1 MSEQHELAV
10 WRCEID
16 VAKFEGEWVHGAVP
30 YETVHYEGNL
40 LLGGGVSCLWQALIG
55 NGTVT
60 AGQTLTY
67 FNNAQS
73 AIGVGDSA
81 TAASVTDTD
90 LLASTNKLRKA
101 QNASFPAHTDGTGAP
116 AQSIQWQSTFGTAE
130 ANWAWQEAGVF
141 NSATA
146 ATGRMLNRKV
156 TSMGTKTS
164 SSSWQITFTISIS

>member
-1 MSEQHELAV
+1 MSDLHEPAL

-16 VAKFEGEWVHGAVP
+16 VAKFEGEWVHGATP
-30 YETVHYEGNL
+30 YETVHYDGNL

-55 NGTVT
+55 NGTAT
-60 AGQTLTY
+60 AGQALTY
-67 FNNAQS
+67 FNNTQG

-90 LLASTNKLRKA
+90 LLAASNKLRKGM
-101 QNASFPAHTDGTGAP
+101 NASFPAHTDGTSAP
-116 AQSIQWQSTFGTAE
+116 AQSIQWQSTFSTAE
-130 ANWAWQEAGVF
+130 ANWAWNEAGVF
-141 NSATA
+141 NSASSG
-146 ATGRMLNRKV
+146 TGRMLNRKV